1 METAL
6 ISLVCVAIIIVGT
19 VTTMLNSFNAASTVA
34 ESLKEMEE
42 EAGNIRRTEIDARD
56 NNNTGGG
63 DFYITVD
70 NDGQTNLSQFS
81 KWDVIVQ
88 YRGSDDNY
96 YLKYLEYT
104 ASDPPGNDRWT
115 VDGIYLPGGGSE
127 VWDIDILNPG
137 ENMQLQIDLNPR
149 IDRYS
154 TARITISTPNGVT
167 SQCLA
172 TRQ

>member
-6 ISLVCVAIIIVGT
+6 ISLVCVAIIIFGSLT
-19 VTTMLNSFNAASTVA
+19 AITSSFNAASTMA

-42 EAGNIRRTEIDARD
+42 QAGNIRRTEIEALDD
-56 NNNTGGG
+56 TDIPSG
-63 DFYITVD
+63 DFFITVE
-70 NDGQTNLSQFS
+70 NDGETDLSQFPQ
-81 KWDVIVQ
+81 WDVIVQ

-115 VDGIYLPGGGSE
+115 VDGIYLPNDDPE
-127 VWDIDILNPG
+127 AWDPDILNPG
-137 ENMQLQIDLNPR
+137 EKMVLQIDLNPR
-149 IDRYS
+149 VDRGS

-172 TRQ
+172 YND